1 MQCAVWFGSVVRL
14 ALCWLLLVSC
24 DAPTSAESRSDAV
37 RSAPIILKTRD
48 EALALVGRLEAEAE
62 ATSDAAGRRA
72 LLSRAADVLE
82 RAYLRDGKGVDGARA
97 DDLWK
102 RANVRADGGG
112 ECETELRRMRLGAL
126 LSGSAETL
134 AEELRAARANLVDA
148 GCRARLDRSLGLLM
162 KGDEARTAGPI
173 EDESRAQDDAPR
185 GMVASQPTALDA
197 DVTAEITGVETLSSP
212 DSARVVVKVTKPTRF
227 ELGVLDD
234 DGSVGPRLYV
244 DVHGALYQGPR
255 LFEEKGL
262 VSQVRL
268 GHRAAG
274 TRIVLDLRR
283 AAYHRVFY
291 LPHPFRLIVDLSVT
305 APERITLPREIR
317 RVVLDPGHGGHDPGA
332 VGPHGLREKDVTL
345 DIAHRAAPLLAREVG
360 VSTLLTRDVDAFV
373 PLDERA
379 ARANAFN
386 ADLFISIH
394 MNSSPDSAA
403 RGVMTFVLDSSRDE
417 AEAQVAARENAST
430 AAAAA
435 ELANSLSGIES
446 ASLRAASNLFA
457 DLLQRAA
464 GASLRQI
471 YPDVEDHGVQRAGF
485 YVLAGATMPAVLFE
499 GSFISNPVESRRL
512 NSEAYR
518 QRLADAL
525 VNAVRAYKEG
535 RN

>member
-1 MQCAVWFGSVVRL
+1 MRIATWFGSLSGV
-14 ALCWLLLVSC
+14 ASGWLLILACNGEPWAEPGS
-24 DAPTSAESRSDAV
+24 DSSEGAPTALE
-37 RSAPIILKTRD
+37 TRD
-48 EALALVGRLEAEAE
+48 RALALVGALEAKAE
-62 ATSDAAGRRA
+62 TVLDASAGLA
-72 LLSRAADVLE
+72 FLASSADLLEQV
-82 RAYLRDGKGVDGARA
+82 YLRDGKVVDGVRA
-97 DDLWK
+97 EDLWK
-102 RANVRADGGG
+102 RASAKGPGSCDI
-112 ECETELRRMRLGAL
+112 ELRRLRLNAFL
-126 LSGSAETL
+126 RGSAEAL
-134 AEELRAARANLVDA
+134 VEGLRALRPNLADPK
-148 GCRARLDRSLGLLM
+148 CRARVDRSLALLP
-162 KGDEARTAGPI
+162 KRDQGRTDPRDDDLSTA
-173 EDESRAQDDAPR
+173 EDAPR
-185 GMVASQPTALDA
+185 GMVATQPSALDA

-212 DSARVVVKVTKPTRF
+212 DSARVVVKVTRPTRF

-234 DGSVGPRLYV
+234 SDSQGPRLYV

-255 LFEEKGL
+255 VFEETGL

-268 GHRAAG
+268 GHRAVG

-283 AAYHRVFY
+283 VAYHRVFY

-305 APERITLPREIR
+305 PPERITLPREIR

-345 DIAHRAAPLLAREVG
+345 DVAHRAAPLLAREVG

-403 RGVMTFVLDSSRDE
+403 RGIMTFVLDSSRDE
-417 AEAQVAARENAST
+417 SEAQVAARENAST

-446 ASLRAASNLFA
+446 ASLRAASKLFA

-464 GASLRQI
+464 GASLRQL

-512 NSEAYR
+512 NSESYR